1 MKRLFTLSQSIFS
14 NSECLCTSQPA
25 TRLTATDLPQCA
37 PIPITHCNSP
47 GDVYITRYLEFGLL
61 LNCNLSSM
69 LTSLQTL
76 ALD

>member
-1 MKRLFTLSQSIFS
+1 LFTLSQSIFS

-25 TRLTATDLPQCA
+25 IRLTTTYLPQYA
-37 PIPITHCNSP
+37 PIPIIHCNSP
-47 GDVYITRYLEFGLL
+47 RGVYITRYLEFGLL

-69 LTSLQTL
+69 LSSLQTL